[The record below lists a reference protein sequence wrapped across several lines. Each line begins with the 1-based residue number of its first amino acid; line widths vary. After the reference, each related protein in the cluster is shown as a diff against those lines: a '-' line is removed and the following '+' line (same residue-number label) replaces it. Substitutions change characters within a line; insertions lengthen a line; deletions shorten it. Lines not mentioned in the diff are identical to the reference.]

1 VKNDTSNIPLPTEVN
16 VLKFIGFLVVSTVI
30 IYGLFAIRR
39 DYKVEQRAESKSD
52 SS

>member
-1 VKNDTSNIPLPTEVN
+1 

-39 DYKVEQRAESKSD
+39 DYKVEQRSAESKSD